1 MTSMRS
7 RDSSF
12 FETLSFTRLFFL
24 ALALVVMHLSSQV
37 GLRDFLGGELP
48 ASLASSIV
56 LMVGFPF
63 LLVRLLRGNPL
74 VVFRIQSLRPS
85 ALGLLTLLTVAAVLP
100 IDALTAL
107 NTHFVPVP
115 DDVGQILS
123 QLQPHGFNEW
133 AIAVAAAAVAAPLG
147 EEIVFRGMLQQSAM
161 LFMRPFEAV
170 VLCAF
175 LFAAVHLQ
183 SYYLLGLLGVGVILG
198 VVFLR
203 TANLTAAVYV
213 HGLYNLISLLAL
225 ATGNG
230 EEESI
235 LDKPLGWPLAVAGF
249 VVVIWALRRLG
260 SDATVES
267 TWKTGR
273 GAGPD

>member
-1 MTSMRS
+1 MNHKTAIQQAS
-7 RDSSF
+7 RIVKDD
-12 FETLSFTRLFFL
+12 
-24 ALALVVMHLSSQV
+24 VVSHKQC
-37 GLRDFLGGELP
+37 P
-48 ASLASSIV
+48 A
-56 LMVGFPF
+56 
-63 LLVRLLRGNPL
+63 RLLEPG
-74 VVFRIQSLRPS
+74 QS
-85 ALGLLTLLTVAAVLP
+85 
-100 IDALTAL
+100 
-107 NTHFVPVP
+107 P
-115 DDVGQILS
+115 D
-123 QLQPHGFNEW
+123 
-133 AIAVAAAAVAAPLG
+133 AAA
-147 EEIVFRGMLQQSAM
+147 ERFRVFSGMDM
-161 LFMRPFEAV
+161 DYW
-170 VLCAF
+170 
-175 LFAAVHLQ
+175 Q